1 MMALVT
7 CEECFEVVGN
17 PDQYLTHKAKEHRNT
32 QEVERQAGEFLA
44 LTSNIKD
51 GFDGLALG
59 LVNDI
64 FKLNGEDYTD
74 GECLD
79 LILKVSAHWCNL
91 TGGSAWVIA

>member
-1 MMALVT
+1 MALVT

-17 PDQYLTHKAKEHRNT
+17 PDQYLEHKRKEHVST
-32 QEVERQAGEFLA
+32 EQVEESAGKFLA
-44 LTSNIKD
+44 LTSAPE
-51 GFDGLALG
+51 DGLDGVALG
-59 LVNDI
+59 LVHDI

-79 LILKVSAHWCNL
+79 LILKVSSHWCNL